1 MIRHSG
7 QFKRV
12 GGEKHVF
19 PSFHEAADAV
29 QVYLSEV
36 PRGNCRA
43 KAEGDKS
50 GELAG
55 SIRVHDDGRGGT
67 VFNERTRE
75 CASWREDAGRKMS
88 YAERRQWRIDSVV
101 REAQKKER
109 LERERKDAAY
119 TASEIWRVSRPVV
132 EHPYLIRKRIKPTST
147 MREVDASIV
156 DEILSGRG
164 IRNDHGERLS
174 NRPARSPAG
183 HSATEQ
189 ERRTSIAP
197 VH

>member
-88 YAERRQWRIDSVV
+88 YAELRQWRIDSVV

-147 MREVDASIV
+147 VLRKKRMPSD
-156 DEILSGRG
+156 
-164 IRNDHGERLS
+164 
-174 NRPARSPAG
+174 
-183 HSATEQ
+183 
-189 ERRTSIAP
+189 
-197 VH
+197 

>member
-55 SIRVHDDGRGGT
+55 SIRVHDDL
-67 VFNERTRE
+67 
-75 CASWREDAGRKMS
+75 S
-88 YAERRQWRIDSVV
+88 
-101 REAQKKER
+101 
-109 LERERKDAAY
+109 
-119 TASEIWRVSRPVV
+119 
-132 EHPYLIRKRIKPTST
+132 LIHI
-147 MREVDASIV
+147 
-156 DEILSGRG
+156 
-164 IRNDHGERLS
+164 
-174 NRPARSPAG
+174 
-183 HSATEQ
+183 
-189 ERRTSIAP
+189 
-197 VH
+197 